1 MSLNED
7 IVLGALLVGTWA
19 NSALYTI
26 EVIQAVYYYRNF
38 KYDNWMLKLLVSS
51 TIAIDS
57 VSMIANYA
65 SVYLYTI
72 THWVLFFQEI
82 WRICRTSIG
91 QFFPLYLFATGTVA
105 ALVQSFLAIRY
116 WLLTRNKFI
125 TFILFLFITVAA
137 GGAFASGLTLAM
149 FPEYTNREKAVIPA
163 TTWLITEAVADVSIA
178 SALLWE
184 IRKAKSS
191 FKETRRRAC
200 DLLKRLM
207 TQTIQTGTAG
217 ATIALAV
224 LVSFLA
230 NKASNVPTGIAYTLG
245 RVYCITML
253 ANLNGRP
260 IRKAWSGRGTSS
272 GANPETR
279 GERGNQERSEGG
291 DEYGGIH
298 VLRTAV
304 VHIDPPQQL
313 SKGSF
318 KTNPDQGLPDDSPTG
333 EKEMTVNDSASYYSK
348 KKQDLFAA

>member
-7 IVLGALLVGTWA
+7 IILGALLVGTWA
-19 NSALYTI
+19 LYT
-26 EVIQAVYYYRNF
+26 VVAIQTVYYYRNF
-38 KYDNWMLKLLVSS
+38 KHDNWMLKLLVSS

-65 SVYLYTI
+65 SVYLVTQSL
-72 THWVLFFQEI
+72 TGEI

-91 QFFPLYLFATGTVA
+91 QFFPLYLFATGTVS
-105 ALVQSFLAIRY
+105 ALVQSFLAARY

-125 TFILFLFITVAA
+125 TFILFLFITVAT
-137 GGAFASGLTLAM
+137 GGAFASGLTIAL
-149 FPEYTNREKAVIPA
+149 FPEYTHREKAVIPA
-163 TTWLITEAVADVSIA
+163 TTWLITEAVTDISIA

-184 IRKAKSS
+184 LRKAKTS
-191 FKETRRRAC
+191 
-200 DLLKRLM
+200 LLNRLM

-224 LVSFLA
+224 LVAFLA
-230 NKASNVPTGIAYTLG
+230 NKGSNVPTGIAYTLG
-245 RVYCITML
+245 RIYCITML

-260 IRKAWSGRGTSS
+260 TRKAWSGRGTSS

-298 VLRTAV
+298 VHRTAV
-304 VHIDPPQQL
+304 VHIDTPKQL

-318 KTNPDQGLPDDSPTG
+318 KTNPDQGLPDDSPTA
-333 EKEMTVNDSASYYSK
+333 EIEMAVNDSASYYSK